1 MNICFTRVTSTHHL
15 VHVCNSHRVF
25 VLESFRVKTNS
36 ISISIYLYKYIFII
50 HIIRYRTARISKGVR
65 ISIYGGFC
73 FPEKWSWRSPHRTLR
88 NGYSKWCFGNGMVG
102 YHAPLGNAKRHQ
114 TMTRC
119 EKLAD
124 VQLLFSYID
133 YIEFF
138 CEGKILKSGT
148 YITYRSISQKLE
160 NTSCVCTVDWSPM
173 VGKNGYILA
182 ERCRNG
188 GTLPCTLTYFDY
200 LLFDP
205 IYLCWHPVLARINFR
220 FLTIL
225 WPSPQQSS
233 RLIPTCIV
241 NINQM

>member
-15 VHVCNSHRVF
+15 VHVCDSHRVF

-148 YITYRSISQKLE
+148 YRSISQKLE
-160 NTSCVCTVDWSPM
+160 NTSCVCTVDCLRWWEKM
-173 VGKNGYILA
+173 VYFGRTMP
-182 ERCRNG
+182 ER
-188 GTLPCTLTYFDY
+188 Y
-200 LLFDP
+200 
-205 IYLCWHPVLARINFR
+205 LARWHI
-220 FLTIL
+220 LTIFY
-225 WPSPQQSS
+225 
-233 RLIPTCIV
+233 LIQFICVDTRC
-241 NINQM
+241 